1 MYLIAIKMLMGDTA
15 KYIALVLGVAFS
27 TMLMSN
33 QATIFAGI
41 MERAANQISEV
52 READLWVM
60 DKRVRYFEETEQLT
74 QTQLWRVR
82 GIEGVRW
89 AVPLFK
95 GLAMA
100 HAPGGGLRQVH
111 LMGVDD
117 ATLTGVCPEMVI
129 GSKEDLKIPD
139 GVIID
144 RAGYRFL
151 FSGTPKLGGTIEIN
165 EHRGVIAGICDAAPP
180 FTTFPLIF
188 AKYSD
193 AERYVGNPRKPITFI
208 LVAAEPNVDQ
218 SSLANRIE
226 ATTGLQ
232 VLGWKDFAS
241 QTIWYYVH
249 NTGLGVNFAVT
260 VILGFIIG
268 AVVVGQMFH
277 IFVLEN
283 LRHFATL
290 KAVGI
295 SNGTMSRMILVQ
307 GLVVGAIGYNLGM
320 AVSAEFFAF
329 VRSLG
334 MDFRGFYLSWQ
345 VMVSTG
351 VAIALI
357 MLLATGLSIRRLSK
371 IDPVSVFKS

>member
-1 MYLIAIKMLMGDTA
+1 MKMLIGDSA

-27 TMLMSN
+27 TVLMSN
-33 QATIFAGI
+33 QATIFGGI
-41 MERAANQISEV
+41 MQRAANQISDV

-95 GLAMA
+95 GLAMV
-100 HAPGGGLRQVH
+100 HSPGGGLRQAH

-117 ATLTGVCPEMVI
+117 ATLTGLCPEMVI
-129 GSKEDLKIPD
+129 GSKDDLKMPD

-144 RAGYRFL
+144 RAGYHFL
-151 FSGTPKLGGTIEIN
+151 FPGAPRLGETIEIN
-165 EHRGVIAGICDAAPP
+165 EQRGVIAGICDAAPP

-208 LVAAEPNVDQ
+208 LVGAEPGVDEL
-218 SSLANRIE
+218 SLAGRIE
-226 ATTGLQ
+226 ATTGLKA
-232 VLGWKDFAS
+232 LGWRQFAS
-241 QTIWYYVH
+241 KTIWYYVN

-260 VILGFIIG
+260 VVLGFVIG

-283 LRHFATL
+283 LRHFGML
-290 KAVGI
+290 KALGVG
-295 SNGTMSRMILVQ
+295 NAAVNRMILVQ
-307 GLVVGAIGYNLGM
+307 GLVVGALGYSLGM
-320 AVSAEFFAF
+320 AVSAEFFVF
-329 VRSLG
+329 VRGLG
-334 MDFRGFYLSWQ
+334 MDFRGFYLTWQ
-345 VMVSTG
+345 VMLSTG
-351 VAIALI
+351 VAIAIIILI
-357 MLLATGLSIRRLSK
+357 ATGISIRRLMK
-371 IDPVSVFKS
+371 IDPVIVFKY